1 MKSYVLFVFGEFE
14 DHDDVEFFCE
24 EILSESEKIIS
35 VRYIIENTNNI
46 IIIFDSEHDYK
57 ILSEELF
64 SLIALENI
72 RLYFLFERSSL
83 ICAHI
88 PVQIKDFIF
97 KPNPDVKR
105 MDIEYD
111 NFSKKNMDL
120 DELLEKIKTKGIN
133 SLTESEKN
141 FLDNFEN

>member
-1 MKSYVLFVFGEFE
+1 MKSYVLFVFGEFQ
-14 DHDDVEFFCE
+14 DHEDVEFFCD
-24 EILSESEKIIS
+24 EILSESDKIIS

-88 PVQIKDFIF
+88 PVQVKDFIF
-97 KPNPDVKR
+97 KPNPDIKR

-111 NFSKKNMDL
+111 NFPKKNMDL
-120 DELLEKIKTKGIN
+120 DELLEKIKTKGID